1 MLLSEA
7 LPEYDFS
14 ERHQRRVD
22 ASPEAVFAAIRSVT
36 LAETPIAR
44 TLMRLRGLRAGSK
57 RPLVE
62 EMDGEGFVQL
72 AEEPLRELVYTAIGQ
87 PWKPLGGK
95 RAVADDFR
103 AFAEPGYA
111 KMGFNFRLD
120 DGVLS
125 TETRVL
131 LTDERSRKAFRRY
144 WLVIRPFSGA
154 DPPRVAP
161 RDRATRDGLGLELL
175 LRRPR
180 RPRP

>member
-7 LPEYDFS
+7 LPEYDFR

-22 ASPEAVFAAIRSVT
+22 AKPEAVFAAIRSVT

-44 TLMRLRGLRAGSK
+44 TLMRLRGLRAGSA

-62 EMDGEGFVQL
+62 EMDNEGFVQL
-72 AEEPLRELVYTAIGQ
+72 TEEPLRELVYTAIGQ
-87 PWKPLGGK
+87 PWRPLGGK

-111 KMGFNFRLD
+111 KMGFNFRLE

-144 WLVIRPFSGA
+144 WLVIRPFSGLIRREWLRA
-154 DPPRVAP
+154 IAR
-161 RDRATRDGLGLELL
+161 RATV
-175 LRRPR
+175 
-180 RPRP
+180 

>member
-57 RPLVE
+57 RPLVD
-62 EMDGEGFVQL
+62 EMDSEGFVQL
-72 AEEPLRELVYTAIGQ
+72 TEEPLRELVYTAIGQ
-87 PWKPLGGK
+87 PWRPLGG
-95 RAVADDFR
+95 RRPVAEDFG

-111 KMGFNFRLD
+111 KMGFNFRLE

-144 WLVIRPFSGA
+144 WLLIRPFSGLIRREWLRAIDTRASRESASA
-154 DPPRVAP
+154 DPR
-161 RDRATRDGLGLELL
+161 RAET
-175 LRRPR
+175 P
-180 RPRP
+180 